1 MEGESCRNKKHIKA
15 KASNM
20 EHDDSAILQSFWFR
34 RNSVLADTSN
44 WNFVES
50 ELRFV
55 LLSGTILWTI
65 HLISLA
71 I

>member
-1 MEGESCRNKKHIKA
+1 MEGESCRNKKHIDA
-15 KASNM
+15 KASNV
-20 EHDDSAILQSFWFR
+20 EHDGSAILQSVRIR
-34 RNSVLADTSN
+34 RNPVLVDTSN

-50 ELRFV
+50 EFRFV
-55 LLSGTILWTI
+55 LFSGAILWAI